1 MFGLNF
7 RCLLQFYIFLFWYRY
22 HSTIKAKQTN
32 RDYEAAEKKKLKI
45 VARIDKGVIE
55 NLHKCIKTR
64 QTTAIQLKMVAHF
77 IEIFLYVN
85 RSSQCY
91 IFDMSK
97 KLSKTRKFLYTHK
110 QTRRITKNEPHMA
123 LDKTSLWAI

>member
-1 MFGLNF
+1 MK
-7 RCLLQFYIFLFWYRY
+7 LLR
-22 HSTIKAKQTN
+22 
-32 RDYEAAEKKKLKI
+32 KKTLKI

-97 KLSKTRKFLYTHK
+97 KVIENKKIPLYT
-110 QTRRITKNEPHMA
+110 QTNTPNNKE
-123 LDKTSLWAI
+123 